1 MNKMNKVL
9 LILAI
14 FSMTTLTGHAL
25 ASGMDGNTS
34 TNKTIANPM
43 STTDAI
49 EISETANVINI
60 TENSNETTIIETII
74 KEDQKKSSPGFA
86 LTDTVTALI
95 TLIILS
101 TVVVNIKNNR

>member
-1 MNKMNKVL
+1 MNKML

-14 FSMTTLTGHAL
+14 FSMTTLTGYAL
-25 ASGMDGNTS
+25 ASDLDANIS
-34 TNKTIANPM
+34 TNKTIANPVN
-43 STTDAI
+43 TTDAI

-60 TENSNETTIIETII
+60 TENSNETTIIESII

-86 LTDTVTALI
+86 LTDTLTALI

-101 TVVVNIKNNR
+101 TVVVNIRNNR

>member
-1 MNKMNKVL
+1 
-9 LILAI
+9 
-14 FSMTTLTGHAL
+14 MTTLTGHAL
-25 ASGMDGNTS
+25 ASDMDGNTS
-34 TNKTIANPM
+34 TNETIANPV

-74 KEDQKKSSPGFA
+74 KEDQKKSSPGFG
-86 LTDTVTALI
+86 LTDIVTALI

-101 TVVVNIKNNR
+101 TVVVNIRNNR